1 MELNKENMK
10 KIRWLIAFSV
20 LLYLGVQNLDVVLK
34 YVKIVWGLLLP
45 FVLGGAMAFVLNVP
59 MAFIERHVFGK
70 AKEKEDRRGRA
81 AAKFARPVSLLFSI
95 VLVVLA
101 ILVVVLIVAP
111 ELGRTLVNVV
121 KKVEEDKN
129 AVGYVAYSSATDT
142 NGKILQINGVLPSEK
157 TIDNNS
163 YPLCRDYYLAYNG
176 ELTDVEQDFLT
187 YVKSKGQDI
196 VKQYCIQADS
206 TTTFLSDKSEGKIL
220 IEGSTSMEPMVKALA
235 DDYQKQNP
243 NAEIEVKATDSS
255 RGITAVI
262 SGECD
267 FAMSSRELKDYEAEL
282 LETKVIGKDAIA
294 IVINEENPLENLT
307 IKQLT
312 GLYNG
317 TYKNWDDLS

>member
-70 AKEKEDRRGRA
+70 AKEKEDRKGRA
-81 AAKFARPVSLLFSI
+81 AAKFARPVSLIFSI
-95 VLVVLA
+95 VLVVMA

>member
-1 MELNKENMK
+1 M
-10 KIRWLIAFSV
+10 
-20 LLYLGVQNLDVVLK
+20 
-34 YVKIVWGLLLP
+34 
-45 FVLGGAMAFVLNVP
+45 
-59 MAFIERHVFGK
+59 
-70 AKEKEDRRGRA
+70 
-81 AAKFARPVSLLFSI
+81 
-95 VLVVLA
+95 
-101 ILVVVLIVAP
+101 
-111 ELGRTLVNVV
+111 
-121 KKVEEDKN
+121 
-129 AVGYVAYSSATDT
+129 
-142 NGKILQINGVLPSEK
+142 
-157 TIDNNS
+157 
-163 YPLCRDYYLAYNG
+163 
-176 ELTDVEQDFLT
+176 EQDFLT

-262 SGECD
+262 S
-267 FAMSSRELKDYEAEL
+267 RELKDYEAEL

>member
-1 MELNKENMK
+1 MVK
-10 KIRWLIAFSV
+10 KKNIRKSA
-20 LLYLGVQNLDVVLK
+20 
-34 YVKIVWGLLLP
+34 LLLIMIMLATGITACGTEEEP
-45 FVLGGAMAFVLNVP
+45 LPDLSAMGAVTAVSREEGSGTRAEFENLLKLPESDTGIVVDSTEKVL
-59 MAFIERHVFGK
+59 
-70 AKEKEDRRGRA
+70 
-81 AAKFARPVSLLFSI
+81 
-95 VLVVLA
+95 
-101 ILVVVLIVAP
+101 
-111 ELGRTLVNVV
+111 

-220 IEGSTSMEPMVKALA
+220 IEGSTSMEP
-235 DDYQKQNP
+235 
-243 NAEIEVKATDSS
+243 
-255 RGITAVI
+255 VI

>member
-1 MELNKENMK
+1 MVK
-10 KIRWLIAFSV
+10 KKNIRKSA
-20 LLYLGVQNLDVVLK
+20 
-34 YVKIVWGLLLP
+34 LLLIMIMLATGITACGTEEEP
-45 FVLGGAMAFVLNVP
+45 LPDLSAMGAVTAVSREEGSGTRAEFENLLKLPESDTGIVVDSTEKVL
-59 MAFIERHVFGK
+59 
-70 AKEKEDRRGRA
+70 
-81 AAKFARPVSLLFSI
+81 
-95 VLVVLA
+95 
-101 ILVVVLIVAP
+101 
-111 ELGRTLVNVV
+111 

-196 VKQYCIQADS
+196 
-206 TTTFLSDKSEGKIL
+206 
-220 IEGSTSMEPMVKALA
+220 VKALA

>member
-1 MELNKENMK
+1 MVK
-10 KIRWLIAFSV
+10 KKNIRKSA
-20 LLYLGVQNLDVVLK
+20 
-34 YVKIVWGLLLP
+34 LLLIMIMLATGITACGTEEEP
-45 FVLGGAMAFVLNVP
+45 LPDLSAMGAVTAVSR
-59 MAFIERHVFGK
+59 EEGS
-70 AKEKEDRRGRA
+70 GT
-81 AAKFARPVSLLFSI
+81 RPVSLIFSI

>member
-1 MELNKENMK
+1 MQA
-10 KIRWLIAFSV
+10 I
-20 LLYLGVQNLDVVLK
+20 
-34 YVKIVWGLLLP
+34 
-45 FVLGGAMAFVLNVP
+45 
-59 MAFIERHVFGK
+59 K
-70 AKEKEDRRGRA
+70 AYTQIYNDFDGQ
-81 AAKFARPVSLLFSI
+81 
-95 VLVVLA
+95 
-101 ILVVVLIVAP
+101 
-111 ELGRTLVNVV
+111 
-121 KKVEEDKN
+121 
-129 AVGYVAYSSATDT
+129 
-142 NGKILQINGVLPSEK
+142 KILEK
-157 TIDNNS
+157 I
-163 YPLCRDYYLAYNG
+163 
-176 ELTDVEQDFLT
+176 E
-187 YVKSKGQDI
+187 KGARTC
-196 VKQYCIQADS
+196 Y
-206 TTTFLSDKSEGKIL
+206 KSEGKIL

>member
-1 MELNKENMK
+1 MK
-10 KIRWLIAFSV
+10 VKNADEFYKILERKATEKV
-20 LLYLGVQNLDVVLK
+20 L
-34 YVKIVWGLLLP
+34 
-45 FVLGGAMAFVLNVP
+45 
-59 MAFIERHVFGK
+59 
-70 AKEKEDRRGRA
+70 
-81 AAKFARPVSLLFSI
+81 
-95 VLVVLA
+95 
-101 ILVVVLIVAP
+101 
-111 ELGRTLVNVV
+111 